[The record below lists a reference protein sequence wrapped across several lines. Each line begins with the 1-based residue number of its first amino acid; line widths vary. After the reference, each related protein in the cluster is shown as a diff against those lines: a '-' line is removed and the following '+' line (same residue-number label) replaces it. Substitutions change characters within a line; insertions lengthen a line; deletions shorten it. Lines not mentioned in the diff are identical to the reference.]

1 MVTIGSSPRIL
12 GPAFLLQAVT
22 SLISGLILSEVMIV
36 PGNTIVSMTNIAKNS
51 TPVTASMLGDL
62 VTAAGIIFLGII
74 LFVTLKGQNKG
85 MARVALG
92 LYVLEA
98 AILAASRIAGIFLV
112 GISQQYVTTGH
123 PASLLTMGSLALEL
137 MNSGYTLAL
146 VPFGLG
152 AILFYYLL
160 YRSRIIS
167 RALSLWGLVTVPL
180 VFVAALSTLSGY
192 NGLTPLNYPYAPFEF
207 VIGAWI
213 LVKGIR
219 KAPEAQQKIPNEAE
233 PL

>member
-1 MVTIGSSPRIL
+1 MISIGSSRRIL
-12 GPAFLLQAVT
+12 GAAFLLQAVT
-22 SLISGLILSEVMIV
+22 SLVSGLILSQVTIA
-36 PGNTIVSMTNIAKNS
+36 PGNMVDTMTNIANDS
-51 TPVTASMLGDL
+51 GLMTASMLGDL
-62 VTAAGIIFLGII
+62 VTAAGIIFLGVV
-74 LFVTLKGQNKG
+74 LFVTLKRQSET

-98 AILAASRIAGIFLV
+98 AILAASRIAGLFLLST
-112 GISQQYVTTGH
+112 SQAYVTTGH
-123 PASLLTMGSLALEL
+123 PASLQTTASQAFEA

-160 YRSRIIS
+160 YKSRTTP

-180 VFVAALSTLSGY
+180 LLVATLSTLSGY
-192 NGLTPLNYPYAPFEF
+192 DDLTFLDYPYAPFEF

-213 LVKGIR
+213 LVKGVR
-219 KAPEAQQKIPNEAE
+219 KAPETD
-233 PL
+233 

>member
-1 MVTIGSSPRIL
+1 MNSLSSSPRIL
-12 GPAFLLQAVT
+12 GAAFLLQAVT
-22 SLISGLILSEVMIV
+22 SLVSGLILSQVMIV
-36 PGNTIVSMTNIAKNS
+36 PGNIVDSMANIANDS
-51 TPVTASMLGDL
+51 VLVRASMLGDL
-62 VTAAGIIFLGII
+62 ITAAGIIFLGVV
-74 LFVTLKGQNKG
+74 LFVTLRRQNEG

-123 PASLLTMGSLALEL
+123 PASLLTMGSQALEL

-160 YRSRIIS
+160 YRSRVIS
-167 RALSLWGLVTVPL
+167 RALSLWGLITVPL

-192 NGLTPLNYPYAPFEF
+192 SGLTPLNYPYAPFEF

-219 KAPEAQQKIPNEAE
+219 KAPEGQQKISNEAE

>member
-1 MVTIGSSPRIL
+1 ML
-12 GPAFLLQAVT
+12 GN
-22 SLISGLILSEVMIV
+22 IV
-36 PGNTIVSMTNIAKNS
+36 DSMTNIANDS
-51 TPVTASMLGDL
+51 VLMTASMLGDL
-62 VTAAGIIFLGII
+62 ITAAGIIFLGVV
-74 LFVTLKGQNKG
+74 LFVTLRRQSER

-98 AILAASRIAGIFLV
+98 AILAASRIAGLFLV
-112 GISQQYVTTGH
+112 SISQEYVTAGH
-123 PASLLTMGSLALEL
+123 PASLQTTGNLALET

-160 YRSRIIS
+160 YKSRTTP
-167 RALSLWGLVTVPL
+167 RALSLWGLVTVPFLL
-180 VFVAALSTLSGY
+180 VATLSTLSGY
-192 NGLTPLNYPYAPFEF
+192 DGLTFLNYPYAPFEF

-219 KAPEAQQKIPNEAE
+219 KASPTEQ
-233 PL
+233 